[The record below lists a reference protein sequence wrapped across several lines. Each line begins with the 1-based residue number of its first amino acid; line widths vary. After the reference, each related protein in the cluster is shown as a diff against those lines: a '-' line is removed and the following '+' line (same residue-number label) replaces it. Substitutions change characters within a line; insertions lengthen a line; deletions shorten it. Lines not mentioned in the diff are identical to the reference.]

1 MRNLLDLRAALCV
14 LKENDVKLLS
24 RKRLYYADEANG
36 LSSCGA
42 LQYLCF
48 LLCNV
53 SMGTVECGQR
63 ISQN

>member
-36 LSSCGA
+36 LSSC
-42 LQYLCF
+42 
-48 LLCNV
+48 
-53 SMGTVECGQR
+53 
-63 ISQN
+63 